1 MYDTSGAI
9 RRNRFYMGDGW
20 KRYVQLFEGG
30 EEKLAIP
37 GDRVDESGT
46 YVAYR
51 NVIYRV
57 DQSSD
62 DGQTPFE
69 ICFTFNYRSS

>member
-1 MYDTSGAI
+1 M
-9 RRNRFYMGDGW
+9 
-20 KRYVQLFEGG
+20 QLLEGG

-62 DGQTPFE
+62 DGQTPFG

>member
-20 KRYVQLFEGG
+20 KRYVQLLEGG

-46 YVAYR
+46 YVALFIALITHLTMAR
-51 NVIYRV
+51 LHLEFVLLLIIEV
-57 DQSSD
+57 VKS
-62 DGQTPFE
+62 
-69 ICFTFNYRSS
+69 